1 MMIDHTFSFPRMI
14 WTFASFVLIAFG
26 FSPLILLLSYLLIYA
41 LYVFVAVINYVSV
54 GILLKKYPKEQHYYL
69 RLWWVT
75 LTLPLYMFICSWIRL
90 IGIINSM
97 TTKASWKMRGISTE
111 MDQLK
116 NVLKDDV
123 KTIKEQRQK
132 DRKGE

>member
-1 MMIDHTFSFPRMI
+1 
-14 WTFASFVLIAFG
+14 
-26 FSPLILLLSYLLIYA
+26 
-41 LYVFVAVINYVSV
+41 
-54 GILLKKYPKEQHYYL
+54 
-69 RLWWVT
+69 
-75 LTLPLYMFICSWIRL
+75 
-90 IGIINSM
+90 
-97 TTKASWKMRGISTE
+97 MRGISTE

>member
-1 MMIDHTFSFPRMI
+1 
-14 WTFASFVLIAFG
+14 
-26 FSPLILLLSYLLIYA
+26 
-41 LYVFVAVINYVSV
+41 
-54 GILLKKYPKEQHYYL
+54 
-69 RLWWVT
+69 
-75 LTLPLYMFICSWIRL
+75 
-90 IGIINSM
+90 
-97 TTKASWKMRGISTE
+97 